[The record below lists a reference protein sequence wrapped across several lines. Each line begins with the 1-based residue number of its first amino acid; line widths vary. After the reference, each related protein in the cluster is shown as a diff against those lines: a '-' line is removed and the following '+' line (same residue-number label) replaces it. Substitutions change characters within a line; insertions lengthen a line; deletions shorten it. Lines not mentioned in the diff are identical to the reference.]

1 MLFNALAPEAGH
13 IQKALVKKKLIYFNK
28 TIPKFSES
36 ERQKTTTKKTKPN
49 QNKNTPFSPKGETIG
64 KTQTNK

>member
-36 ERQKTTTKKTKPN
+36 ERQKTKETKPN
-49 QNKNTPFSPKGETIG
+49 QNKNTPFLPKGETIG
-64 KTQTNK
+64 ETRTNK